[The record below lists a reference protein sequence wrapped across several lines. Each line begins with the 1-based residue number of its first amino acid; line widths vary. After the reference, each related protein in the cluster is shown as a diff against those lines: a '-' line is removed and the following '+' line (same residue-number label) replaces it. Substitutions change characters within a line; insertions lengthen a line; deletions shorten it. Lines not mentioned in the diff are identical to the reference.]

1 MSIISVANIHFE
13 TTGTNR
19 VNYTGNNV
27 IRITSN
33 AIQMPVGTTG
43 ARPSIEAGLIRY
55 NSDLGLF
62 EGANATAWGSI
73 GGVVDFATANG
84 WANTV
89 ATAGNNYTN
98 SVGTA
103 GNNYT
108 NYVGTSANL
117 NATAIGT
124 AGNNYTNAVGLA
136 SNNYATTMD
145 TAGNNY
151 TNAVGLA
158 GNNYTVSVGT
168 SVNAY
173 ATAIGTAGNN
183 YVNTVVFP
191 AANAAAAALANV
203 SGTVYRGDLYFANG
217 NVGIGIASASP
228 TKIYVNGSS
237 AATINTL
244 VDGATVTPY
253 FSQNNNFTLTLAGNR
268 VIANPVGPVAGQS
281 GTIYIVQD
289 STGSRTLSWGNLW
302 RFQGN
307 TAPTL
312 STSANAVDMLVYSV
326 RTTANISCQLINNI
340 G

>member
-27 IRITSN
+27 IRISSN

-108 NYVGTSANL
+108 NSVGL
-117 NATAIGT
+117 
-124 AGNNYTNAVGLA
+124 AGNNYTNAVGA
-136 SNNYATTMD
+136 AGNSYATTM
-145 TAGNNY
+145 A
-151 TNAVGLA
+151 
-158 GNNYTVSVGT
+158 
-168 SVNAY
+168 
-173 ATAIGTAGNN
+173 TAGNN

-191 AANAAAAALANV
+191 AANIAAAALANV
-203 SGTVYRGDLYFANG
+203 SGSVYRGDLYFANG
-217 NVGIGIASASP
+217 NVGIGIASAAP
-228 TKIYVNGSS
+228 TELYVNGSS
-237 AATINTL
+237 AATINVL
-244 VDGATVTPY
+244 VDGATVTPI
-253 FSQNNNFTLTLAGNR
+253 FGGNRGNNNFTLTLGGSR
-268 VIANPVGPVAGQS
+268 VMANPVNPIAGQS
-281 GTIYIVQD
+281 GTIYIIQD

-326 RTTANISCQLINNI
+326 RTTANISCQLINNV

>member
-1 MSIISVANIHFE
+1 MSTIAVANIQLE

-19 VNYTGNNV
+19 IYYTGNNV
-27 IRITSN
+27 IRVSSN
-33 AIQMPVGTTG
+33 AVQMPSGGTG
-43 ARPSIEAGLIRY
+43 ARPSLEAGLIRY
-55 NSDLGLF
+55 NTDLGLF
-62 EGANATAWGSI
+62 EGANSTAWGSI

-84 WANTV
+84 WANAVGTSGNNYTNSV
-89 ATAGNNYTN
+89 GLAGNNYTN
-98 SVGTA
+98 SVGTS

-108 NYVGTSANL
+108 NS
-117 NATAIGT
+117 
-124 AGNNYTNAVGLA
+124 VGL
-136 SNNYATTMD
+136 
-145 TAGNNY
+145 
-151 TNAVGLA
+151 
-158 GNNYTVSVGT
+158 
-168 SVNAY
+168 
-173 ATAIGTAGNN
+173 AGNN

-191 AANAAAAALANV
+191 AANAALANV

-228 TKIYVNGSS
+228 TKMYVNGSA
-237 AATINTL
+237 AATINVL

-268 VIANPVGPVAGQS
+268 TVANPVGATPGQS

-289 STGSRTLSWGNLW
+289 ATGSRTLSWGNLW

-312 STSANAVDMLVYSV
+312 SISANAVDMLVYSV
-326 RTTANISCQLINNI
+326 RTVSNVSCQLINNI

>member
-27 IRITSN
+27 IRISSN

-108 NYVGTSANL
+108 NS
-117 NATAIGT
+117 
-124 AGNNYTNAVGLA
+124 VGL
-136 SNNYATTMD
+136 
-145 TAGNNY
+145 AGNNY

-158 GNNYTVSVGT
+158 GNS
-168 SVNAY
+168 Y
-173 ATAIGTAGNN
+173 AITLTTAGNN

-191 AANAAAAALANV
+191 AANAGLANV

-217 NVGIGIASASP
+217 NVGIGIASAAP
-228 TKIYVNGSS
+228 TELYVNGSA
-237 AATINTL
+237 AATINVL
-244 VDGATVTPY
+244 VDGATVTPI
-253 FSQNNNFTLTLAGNR
+253 FGGSTGNNNFTITLGGNR
-268 VIANPVGPVAGQS
+268 VVANPVNPIAGQS
-281 GTIYIVQD
+281 GTIYIIQD
-289 STGSRTLSWGNLW
+289 GTGSRTLAWGNLW

-312 STSANAVDMLVYSV
+312 STSANSVDMLVYSV

>member
-98 SVGTA
+98 SVGLA

-108 NYVGTSANL
+108 NSVGLAGNNYTNFVGTSANL

-136 SNNYATTMD
+136 
-145 TAGNNY
+145 
-151 TNAVGLA
+151 
-158 GNNYTVSVGT
+158 
-168 SVNAY
+168 
-173 ATAIGTAGNN
+173 GNN

-203 SGTVYRGDLYFANG
+203 SGAVYRGDLYFANG
-217 NVGIGIASASP
+217 NVGIGLASAAP
-228 TKIYVNGSS
+228 IDLYVNGGS
-237 AATINTL
+237 AATINVL
-244 VDGATVTPY
+244 VDGATVTPI
-253 FSQNNNFTLTLAGNR
+253 FGGSTGNNNFTLTIAGNR
-268 VIANPVGPVAGQS
+268 TIANPYNPIPGQS
-281 GTIYIVQD
+281 GTIYIIQD

-312 STSANAVDMLVYSV
+312 STAANSVDMLVYSV

>member
-98 SVGTA
+98 FVGD
-103 GNNYT
+103 
-108 NYVGTSANL
+108 SANL

-124 AGNNYTNAVGLA
+124 AGNNYTNAVGA
-136 SNNYATTMD
+136 
-145 TAGNNY
+145 
-151 TNAVGLA
+151 
-158 GNNYTVSVGT
+158 
-168 SVNAY
+168 
-173 ATAIGTAGNN
+173 AGNN

-191 AANAAAAALANV
+191 VANAATAALANV

-217 NVGIGIASASP
+217 NVGIGLASSAP
-228 TKIYVNGSS
+228 TELYVNGSA
-237 AATINTL
+237 AATINVL
-244 VDGATVTPY
+244 VDGATITPI
-253 FSQNNNFTLTLAGNR
+253 FGGNSGNNNFTVTLAGNR
-268 VIANPVGPVAGQS
+268 VVANPVNPIAGQS

-312 STSANAVDMLVYSV
+312 STSANSVDMLVYSV

>member
-1 MSIISVANIHFE
+1 MSIIAVANIHFE

-33 AIQMPVGTTG
+33 AIQMPVGTTS

-98 SVGTA
+98 EVGTA

-108 NYVGTSANL
+108 NYVGASANSY
-117 NATAIGT
+117 ATAIGT
-124 AGNNYTNAVGLA
+124 AGNNYTNSVGL
-136 SNNYATTMD
+136 
-145 TAGNNY
+145 AGNNY
-151 TNAVGLA
+151 TNAVGAAGNSYATSIATA
-158 GNNYTVSVGT
+158 GNNYTNSVGL
-168 SVNAY
+168 
-173 ATAIGTAGNN
+173 AGNN

-191 AANAAAAALANV
+191 AANAGLASLANT

-217 NVGIGIASASP
+217 NVGIGIASAAP
-228 TKIYVNGSS
+228 TELYVNGSA
-237 AATINTL
+237 AATINVL
-244 VDGATVTPY
+244 VDGATVTPI
-253 FSQNNNFTLTLAGNR
+253 FGGNRGNNNFTLTLAGNR
-268 VIANPVGPVAGQS
+268 AMANPVSPIAGQS
-281 GTIYIVQD
+281 GTIYIIQD
-289 STGSRTLSWGNLW
+289 STGNRTLTWGNLW

-312 STSANAVDMLVYSV
+312 STAANSVDMLVYSV
-326 RTTANISCQLINNI
+326 RTTANISCQLINNV

>member
-1 MSIISVANIHFE
+1 MSIIAVANIHFE

-33 AIQMPVGTTG
+33 AIQMPVGTTSS
-43 ARPSIEAGLIRY
+43 RPSLEAGLIRY

-62 EGANATAWGSI
+62 EGANSTAWGSI

-108 NYVGTSANL
+108 NAVGQNANVYAY
-117 NATAIGT
+117 ATAVSIGG
-124 AGNNYTNAVGLA
+124 AGNNYTYFSIVP
-136 SNNYATTMD
+136 
-145 TAGNNY
+145 
-151 TNAVGLA
+151 VW
-158 GNNYTVSVGT
+158 
-168 SVNAY
+168 
-173 ATAIGTAGNN
+173 
-183 YVNTVVFP
+183 NT
-191 AANAAAAALANV
+191 ANAAYGKANTGLQNTN
-203 SGTVYRGDLYFANG
+203 GTVYTGDLYFANG
-217 NVGIGIASASP
+217 NVGIGIASAAP
-228 TKIYVNGSS
+228 TELYVNGSA
-237 AATINTL
+237 AATINVL
-244 VDGATVTPY
+244 VDGATVTPI
-253 FSQNNNFTLTLAGNR
+253 FGGNRGNNNFTLTIAGNR
-268 VIANPVGPVAGQS
+268 AVANPVSPIPGQS
-281 GTIYIVQD
+281 GTIYIIQD
-289 STGSRTLSWGNLW
+289 STGNRTLTWGNTW

-312 STSANAVDMLVYSV
+312 STSANSVDMLVYAV
-326 RTTANISCQLINNI
+326 RTTANISAQLITNI

>member
-27 IRITSN
+27 IRISSN

-108 NYVGTSANL
+108 N
-117 NATAIGT
+117 
-124 AGNNYTNAVGLA
+124 AVGL
-136 SNNYATTMD
+136 
-145 TAGNNY
+145 AGNNY

-158 GNNYTVSVGT
+158 GNNY
-168 SVNAY
+168 
-173 ATAIGTAGNN
+173 
-183 YVNTVVFP
+183 VNTVVFP
-191 AANAAAAALANV
+191 AANAALANV

-217 NVGIGIASASP
+217 NVGIGLAASAP
-228 TKIYVNGSS
+228 TELYVNGSA
-237 AATINTL
+237 AATINVL
-244 VDGATVTPY
+244 VDGATVTPI
-253 FSQNNNFTLTLAGNR
+253 FGGNRGNNNFTITLGGNR
-268 VIANPVGPVAGQS
+268 VVANPVNPIAGQS

-289 STGSRTLSWGNLW
+289 STGSRTLAWGNLW

>member
-1 MSIISVANIHFE
+1 MSTIAVANIQLE

-19 VNYTGNNV
+19 IYYTGNNV
-27 IRITSN
+27 IRVTSN
-33 AIQMPVGTTG
+33 AIQMPVGATG

-62 EGANATAWGSI
+62 EGANSTAWGSI

-98 SVGTA
+98 
-103 GNNYT
+103 
-108 NYVGTSANL
+108 YVGASAN
-117 NATAIGT
+117 
-124 AGNNYTNAVGLA
+124 
-136 SNNYATTMD
+136 SYATTMD

-151 TNAVGLA
+151 TN
-158 GNNYTVSVGT
+158 TVGT
-168 SVNAY
+168 SGNAY

-191 AANAAAAALANV
+191 VANAALPNA
-203 SGTVYRGDLYFANG
+203 SSTVYRGDLYFANG
-217 NVGIGIASASP
+217 NVGIGIASAAP
-228 TKIYVNGSS
+228 IDLYVNGGS
-237 AATINTL
+237 AAVINVL
-244 VDGATVTPY
+244 VDGATVTPLLGGA
-253 FSQNNNFTLTLAGNR
+253 SGNNNFTLTLGGNR
-268 VIANPVGPVAGQS
+268 TIANPYNPIPGQS

-312 STSANAVDMLVYSV
+312 SISANAVDMLVYSV
-326 RTTANISCQLINNI
+326 RTTSNISCQLINNI

>member
-108 NYVGTSANL
+108 N
-117 NATAIGT
+117 
-124 AGNNYTNAVGLA
+124 
-136 SNNYATTMD
+136 
-145 TAGNNY
+145 
-151 TNAVGLA
+151 AVGLA
-158 GNNYTVSVGT
+158 GNNYTNSVGAAGN
-168 SVNAY
+168 SY
-173 ATAIGTAGNN
+173 ATTMATAGNNYTNSVGLAGNN

-191 AANAAAAALANV
+191 VANAATAALANV

-217 NVGIGIASASP
+217 NVGIGIASAAP
-228 TKIYVNGSS
+228 TELYVNGSA
-237 AATINTL
+237 AATINVL
-244 VDGATVTPY
+244 VDGATVTPI
-253 FSQNNNFTLTLAGNR
+253 FGGNRGNNNFTLTLGGNR
-268 VIANPVGPVAGQS
+268 VVANPVNPIAGQS
-281 GTIYIVQD
+281 GTIYIIQD

-326 RTTANISCQLINNI
+326 RTTANISCQLINNV

>member
-27 IRITSN
+27 IRISSN

-108 NYVGTSANL
+108 NSVGLAGNNYT
-117 NATAIGT
+117 NAVGAAGNSYATTMAT
-124 AGNNYTNAVGLA
+124 AGNNYTNAVGA
-136 SNNYATTMD
+136 
-145 TAGNNY
+145 
-151 TNAVGLA
+151 
-158 GNNYTVSVGT
+158 
-168 SVNAY
+168 
-173 ATAIGTAGNN
+173 AGNN

-191 AANAAAAALANV
+191 VANAATAALANV
-203 SGTVYRGDLYFANG
+203 SGSVYRGDLYFANG
-217 NVGIGIASASP
+217 NVGIGIASAAP
-228 TKIYVNGSS
+228 TELYVNGSA
-237 AATINTL
+237 AATINVL
-244 VDGATVTPY
+244 VDGATVTPI
-253 FSQNNNFTLTLAGNR
+253 FGGNRGNNNFTLTLGGNR
-268 VIANPVGPVAGQS
+268 VVANPVNPIAGQS
-281 GTIYIVQD
+281 GTIYIIQD

-326 RTTANISCQLINNI
+326 RTTANISCQLINNV

>member
-108 NYVGTSANL
+108 NSVGL
-117 NATAIGT
+117 
-124 AGNNYTNAVGLA
+124 AGNNYTNAVGA
-136 SNNYATTMD
+136 AGNSYATTM
-145 TAGNNY
+145 A
-151 TNAVGLA
+151 
-158 GNNYTVSVGT
+158 
-168 SVNAY
+168 
-173 ATAIGTAGNN
+173 TAGNN

-191 AANAAAAALANV
+191 AANIAAAALANT
-203 SGTVYRGDLYFANG
+203 SGSVYRGDLYFANG

-237 AATINTL
+237 AATINAL

-281 GTIYIVQD
+281 GTIYIIQD

-326 RTTANISCQLINNI
+326 RTTANISCQLINNV

>member
-108 NYVGTSANL
+108 NS
-117 NATAIGT
+117 
-124 AGNNYTNAVGLA
+124 VGLA

-151 TNAVGLA
+151 TNAVGAAGNSYATTMATA
-158 GNNYTVSVGT
+158 GNNYTNSVGL
-168 SVNAY
+168 
-173 ATAIGTAGNN
+173 AGNN

-217 NVGIGIASASP
+217 NVGIGIASAAP
-228 TKIYVNGSS
+228 TELYVNGSA
-237 AATINTL
+237 AATINVL
-244 VDGATVTPY
+244 VDGATVTPI
-253 FSQNNNFTLTLAGNR
+253 FGGNRGNNNFTLTLGGNR
-268 VIANPVGPVAGQS
+268 VIANPVNPIAGQS
-281 GTIYIVQD
+281 GTIYIIQD
-289 STGSRTLSWGNLW
+289 STGGRTLAWGNLW

-312 STSANAVDMLVYSV
+312 STSGNAVDMLVYSV
-326 RTTANISCQLINNI
+326 RTTANISCQLINNV

>member
-136 SNNYATTMD
+136 GNNYTNAVGLASNNYATTMD

-151 TNAVGLA
+151 TNAVG
-158 GNNYTVSVGT
+158 
-168 SVNAY
+168 
-173 ATAIGTAGNN
+173 TAGNN

-191 AANAAAAALANV
+191 AANAALANA

-237 AATINTL
+237 AATINAL

-281 GTIYIVQD
+281 GTIYIIQD

>member
-84 WANTV
+84 WANTI

-108 NYVGTSANL
+108 NNVGL
-117 NATAIGT
+117 
-124 AGNNYTNAVGLA
+124 AGNNYTNAVGA
-136 SNNYATTMD
+136 AGNSYATTM
-145 TAGNNY
+145 A
-151 TNAVGLA
+151 
-158 GNNYTVSVGT
+158 
-168 SVNAY
+168 
-173 ATAIGTAGNN
+173 TAGNN

-191 AANAAAAALANV
+191 AANIAAAALANV
-203 SGTVYRGDLYFANG
+203 SGSVYRGDLYFANG
-217 NVGIGIASASP
+217 NVGIGIASAAP
-228 TKIYVNGSS
+228 TELYVNGSA
-237 AATINTL
+237 AATINVL
-244 VDGATVTPY
+244 VDGATVTPI
-253 FSQNNNFTLTLAGNR
+253 FGGNRGNNNFTVTLGGNR
-268 VIANPVGPVAGQS
+268 VVANPVNPIAGQS

-289 STGSRTLSWGNLW
+289 STGGRTLAWGNLW

-326 RTTANISCQLINNI
+326 RTTANISCQLINNV

>member
-27 IRITSN
+27 IRISSN

-62 EGANATAWGSI
+62 EGANATTWGSI

-108 NYVGTSANL
+108 N
-117 NATAIGT
+117 
-124 AGNNYTNAVGLA
+124 AVGL
-136 SNNYATTMD
+136 
-145 TAGNNY
+145 AGNNY

-158 GNNYTVSVGT
+158 GNS
-168 SVNAY
+168 Y
-173 ATAIGTAGNN
+173 ATTIATAGNN

-191 AANAAAAALANV
+191 AANIAAAALANT

-217 NVGIGIASASP
+217 NVGIGIASSAP
-228 TKIYVNGSS
+228 TELYVNGSA
-237 AATINTL
+237 AATINVL
-244 VDGATVTPY
+244 VDGATVTPI
-253 FSQNNNFTLTLAGNR
+253 FGGSTGNNNFTLTLGGNR
-268 VIANPVGPVAGQS
+268 VVANPVNPIAGQS
-281 GTIYIVQD
+281 GTIYIIQD
-289 STGSRTLSWGNLW
+289 STGSRTLAWGNLW

-312 STSANAVDMLVYSV
+312 STSANSVDMLVYSV

>member
-151 TNAVGLA
+151 TNAVG
-158 GNNYTVSVGT
+158 
-168 SVNAY
+168 
-173 ATAIGTAGNN
+173 TAGNN

-191 AANAAAAALANV
+191 VANAATAALANV

-217 NVGIGIASASP
+217 NVGIGLASASP

-237 AATINTL
+237 AATINAL

-281 GTIYIVQD
+281 GTIYIIQD

>member
-27 IRITSN
+27 IRISSN

-108 NYVGTSANL
+108 N
-117 NATAIGT
+117 
-124 AGNNYTNAVGLA
+124 
-136 SNNYATTMD
+136 
-145 TAGNNY
+145 
-151 TNAVGLA
+151 AVGLA
-158 GNNYTVSVGT
+158 GNNYTNSVGL
-168 SVNAY
+168 
-173 ATAIGTAGNN
+173 AGNN

-191 AANAAAAALANV
+191 AANIAAAALANT
-203 SGTVYRGDLYFANG
+203 SGSVYRGDLYFANG
-217 NVGIGIASASP
+217 NVGIGIASAAP
-228 TKIYVNGSS
+228 TELYVNGSA
-237 AATINTL
+237 AATINVL
-244 VDGATVTPY
+244 VDGATVTPI
-253 FSQNNNFTLTLAGNR
+253 FGGNSGNNNFTITLGGNR
-268 VIANPVGPVAGQS
+268 VVANPVNPIAGQS

-289 STGSRTLSWGNLW
+289 STGSRTLAWGNLW

-312 STSANAVDMLVYSV
+312 STSGNAVDMLVYSV

>member
-1 MSIISVANIHFE
+1 MSIIAVANIHFE

-27 IRITSN
+27 IRISSN
-33 AIQMPVGTTG
+33 AIQMPVGTTSS
-43 ARPSIEAGLIRY
+43 RPSLEAGLIRY

-62 EGANATAWGSI
+62 EGANSTAWGSI

-108 NYVGTSANL
+108 NAVGAAGNSF
-117 NATAIGT
+117 ATTIAT
-124 AGNNYTNAVGLA
+124 AGNNYTN
-136 SNNYATTMD
+136 S
-145 TAGNNY
+145 
-151 TNAVGLA
+151 VGLA
-158 GNNYTVSVGT
+158 GNNYTNSVGL
-168 SVNAY
+168 
-173 ATAIGTAGNN
+173 AGNN

-191 AANAAAAALANV
+191 AANNRLANA
-203 SGTVYRGDLYFANG
+203 SGTVYTGDLYFANG
-217 NVGIGIASASP
+217 NVGIGIASAAP
-228 TKIYVNGSS
+228 TDLYVNGSA
-237 AATINTL
+237 AATINVL
-244 VDGATVTPY
+244 VDGATVTPI
-253 FSQNNNFTLTLAGNR
+253 FGGNRGNNNFTLTIAGNR
-268 VIANPVGPVAGQS
+268 AVANPVSPIPGQS
-281 GTIYIVQD
+281 GTIYIIQD
-289 STGSRTLSWGNLW
+289 GTGSRTLTWGNLW

-312 STSANAVDMLVYSV
+312 STSANSVDMLVYSV
-326 RTTANISCQLINNI
+326 RTTANISCQLINNV

>member
-27 IRITSN
+27 IRISSN

-108 NYVGTSANL
+108 NAVGL
-117 NATAIGT
+117 
-124 AGNNYTNAVGLA
+124 AGNNYTNAVGA
-136 SNNYATTMD
+136 AGNSYATTI
-145 TAGNNY
+145 A
-151 TNAVGLA
+151 
-158 GNNYTVSVGT
+158 
-168 SVNAY
+168 
-173 ATAIGTAGNN
+173 TAGNN

-191 AANAAAAALANV
+191 AANAGLANV

-217 NVGIGIASASP
+217 NVGIGIASSAP
-228 TKIYVNGSS
+228 TELYVNGSA
-237 AATINTL
+237 AATINVL
-244 VDGATVTPY
+244 VDGATVTPI
-253 FSQNNNFTLTLAGNR
+253 FGGNSGNNNFTLTLGGNR
-268 VIANPVGPVAGQS
+268 VVANPVNPIAGQS

-289 STGSRTLSWGNLW
+289 STGSRTLAWGNLW

-312 STSANAVDMLVYSV
+312 STSANSVDMLVYSV

>member
-27 IRITSN
+27 IRISSN

-108 NYVGTSANL
+108 NS
-117 NATAIGT
+117 
-124 AGNNYTNAVGLA
+124 
-136 SNNYATTMD
+136 
-145 TAGNNY
+145 
-151 TNAVGLA
+151 VGLA
-158 GNNYTVSVGT
+158 GNNYTNSVGLAGNNYT
-168 SVNAY
+168 NSVGLAGNSY
-173 ATAIGTAGNN
+173 AITLTTAMTAAGNN

-191 AANAAAAALANV
+191 AANAGLANT

-217 NVGIGIASASP
+217 NVGIGIASAAP
-228 TKIYVNGSS
+228 TELYVNGSA
-237 AATINTL
+237 AATINVL
-244 VDGATVTPY
+244 VDGATVTPI
-253 FSQNNNFTLTLAGNR
+253 FGGNSGNNNFTLTLGGNR
-268 VIANPVGPVAGQS
+268 VVANPVNPIAGQS

-289 STGSRTLSWGNLW
+289 STGSRTLAWGNLW

-312 STSANAVDMLVYSV
+312 STSANSVDMLVYSV

>member
-27 IRITSN
+27 IRISSN

-108 NYVGTSANL
+108 NSVGL
-117 NATAIGT
+117 
-124 AGNNYTNAVGLA
+124 AGNNYTNAVGA
-136 SNNYATTMD
+136 AGNSYATTMA

-151 TNAVGLA
+151 TNSVGL
-158 GNNYTVSVGT
+158 
-168 SVNAY
+168 
-173 ATAIGTAGNN
+173 AGNN

-191 AANAAAAALANV
+191 VANAATAALANV

-217 NVGIGIASASP
+217 NVGIGLASSAP
-228 TKIYVNGSS
+228 TELYVNGSA
-237 AATINTL
+237 AATINVL
-244 VDGATVTPY
+244 VDGATITPI
-253 FSQNNNFTLTLAGNR
+253 FGGNRGNNNFTVTLAGNR
-268 VIANPVGPVAGQS
+268 VVANPVNPIAGQS

-302 RFQGN
+302 RFQSN

-312 STSANAVDMLVYSV
+312 STAANSVDMLVYSV
-326 RTTANISCQLINNI
+326 RTTSNISCQLINNI

>member
-19 VNYTGNNV
+19 VNYTGNNI
-27 IRITSN
+27 IRISSN

-108 NYVGTSANL
+108 NSVGL
-117 NATAIGT
+117 
-124 AGNNYTNAVGLA
+124 AGNNYTNAVGA
-136 SNNYATTMD
+136 AGNSYATTM
-145 TAGNNY
+145 A
-151 TNAVGLA
+151 
-158 GNNYTVSVGT
+158 
-168 SVNAY
+168 
-173 ATAIGTAGNN
+173 TAGNN

-191 AANAAAAALANV
+191 AANAALANV

-217 NVGIGIASASP
+217 NVGIGIASAAP
-228 TKIYVNGSS
+228 TELYVNGSA
-237 AATINTL
+237 AATINVL
-244 VDGATVTPY
+244 VDGATVTPI
-253 FSQNNNFTLTLAGNR
+253 FGGSTGNNNFTLTLGGNR
-268 VIANPVGPVAGQS
+268 VVANPVNPIAGQS
-281 GTIYIVQD
+281 GTIYIIQD
-289 STGSRTLSWGNLW
+289 STGSRTLAWGNLW

-312 STSANAVDMLVYSV
+312 STSANSVDMLVYSV

>member
-33 AIQMPVGTTG
+33 AIQMPVGTTS

-108 NYVGTSANL
+108 NAVGLAGNNYTNYVGTSANL

-136 SNNYATTMD
+136 
-145 TAGNNY
+145 
-151 TNAVGLA
+151 
-158 GNNYTVSVGT
+158 
-168 SVNAY
+168 
-173 ATAIGTAGNN
+173 GNN

-191 AANAAAAALANV
+191 VANAATAALANV

-217 NVGIGIASASP
+217 NVGIGLASAAP
-228 TKIYVNGSS
+228 TELYVNGSA
-237 AATINTL
+237 AATINVL
-244 VDGATVTPY
+244 VDGATITPI
-253 FSQNNNFTLTLAGNR
+253 FGGNSGNNNFTVTLAGNR
-268 VIANPVGPVAGQS
+268 VVANPVNPIAGQS

-289 STGSRTLSWGNLW
+289 STGSRTLAWGNLW

-312 STSANAVDMLVYSV
+312 STSANSVDMLVYSV

>member
-1 MSIISVANIHFE
+1 MSIIAVANIHFE

-33 AIQMPVGTTG
+33 AIQMPVGTTSS
-43 ARPSIEAGLIRY
+43 RPSLEAGLIRY

-108 NYVGTSANL
+108 NAVGLAGNNYTNYVGASANS

-124 AGNNYTNAVGLA
+124 AGNNYPNSVGL
-136 SNNYATTMD
+136 
-145 TAGNNY
+145 AGNNY

-158 GNNYTVSVGT
+158 GNNYTNSVGL
-168 SVNAY
+168 
-173 ATAIGTAGNN
+173 AGNN
-183 YVNTVVFP
+183 YVNTVIFP
-191 AANAAAAALANV
+191 AANNRLANA
-203 SGTVYRGDLYFANG
+203 SGTVYTGDLYFANG
-217 NVGIGIASASP
+217 NVGIGLASAAP
-228 TKIYVNGSS
+228 VDLYVNGGS

-244 VDGATVTPY
+244 VDGATVTPL
-253 FSQNNNFTLTLAGNR
+253 FGGSSGNNNFTLTLAGNR
-268 VIANPVGPVAGQS
+268 AIANPVNPIPGQS
-281 GTIYIVQD
+281 GTIYIIQD
-289 STGSRTLSWGNLW
+289 STGSRTLTWGNLW

-312 STSANAVDMLVYSV
+312 STAANSVDMLVYSV
-326 RTTANISCQLINNI
+326 RTTANISCQLINNV

>member
-108 NYVGTSANL
+108 NSVGL
-117 NATAIGT
+117 
-124 AGNNYTNAVGLA
+124 AGNNYTNAVGA
-136 SNNYATTMD
+136 AGNSYATTMA

-151 TNAVGLA
+151 TNSVGL
-158 GNNYTVSVGT
+158 
-168 SVNAY
+168 
-173 ATAIGTAGNN
+173 AGNN

-191 AANAAAAALANV
+191 VANAATAALANV

-217 NVGIGIASASP
+217 NVGIGLASSAP
-228 TKIYVNGSS
+228 TELYVNGSA
-237 AATINTL
+237 AATINVL
-244 VDGATVTPY
+244 VDGATITPI
-253 FSQNNNFTLTLAGNR
+253 FGGNRGNNNFTVTLAGNR
-268 VIANPVGPVAGQS
+268 VVANPVNPIAGQS

-302 RFQGN
+302 RFQSN

-326 RTTANISCQLINNI
+326 RTTSNISCQLINNI